1 MEVDEES
8 DHDEIFVHPDDP
20 VPWFPEQQSPSSS
33 SEKPLRLKRRK
44 RCGECG
50 PCQIKTNCGECPYCV
65 RRSVL
70 KQSCIYRKCIYLRK
84 TVRKPSPKKVDRRA
98 YKRELLLATRVSK
111 TYPHELLSPDEDS
124 RYSYELMSPP
134 ADGVYPVGLIQ
145 VSPSPGDGGYPLDLT
160 SSPEDE
166 EYIAEARRRVHDTIT
181 FPEYSSTESIVIEP
195 VSASEDTPDD
205 TDEPLISPV
214 PADNS
219 LRSSNSS
226 PGNTPISNPTPF
238 ARIVHTPPH
247 PMDQSESNVEI
258 VNPQMVNAL
267 KTVEEHGHEFVQ
279 YTKPKTPIPCES
291 SKSTEPLRTRTP
303 ELFESRNDHNKRVT
317 GDSYKT
323 SESTDS
329 SRPSS
334 VVSSPYSIV
343 SSPYSVAS
351 SPHTFPKVIHK
362 PFPCITPHSTVFT
375 NPIQSINSTYNSPKI
390 NPFISP
396 PNVTVGRLGGFTPT
410 HGSANKTGLW
420 PDRFGSSYPLNLSRT
435 LNPSGG
441 PEIPRHSAP
450 SGMWSSGIPPY
461 NYPPNPMSRMNFPLG
476 TYPPPYAMGGYD
488 FSAGYPHQ
496 HPLLTGYPFP
506 HLPSRMEGL
515 GHHPFPPPHNPLF
528 PPERYPVPPPGMYP
542 GGLYPPS
549 VLSPFRHPQ
558 EHSIYQA
565 SQEQIP
571 QAEDYSK
578 SQSSKHPKTLEPSEI
593 EKAEMEE
600 YKKYS
605 IFRLH
610 SKSES
615 NNNKELDKNQR
626 KDAVKTNDKAP
637 RCNNETLKKLLNSNN
652 NNININKKEMSKSD
666 IDDDL
671 RNEIHKVSGYCGC
684 NFITIDD
691 LKMQAL
697 IRSDG
702 VNNLEIEI
710 PSPDSPIKDSLKMC
724 NNNMCKQSRSKSN
737 ESEFSTNKVPK
748 DSSNLPTKVLSKPVL
763 VTGNV
768 CLKQDLGDEGILM
781 LEVQC
786 ERVKL
791 VQCVLDDELLKQSND
806 PKELREY
813 IRKSQPSE
821 DCEET
826 GTKQMDIDEPLD
838 LSSAEESITLTAS
851 SRESISLG
859 NNHGVLTT
867 ISCSR
872 ESLSSGKEHSQIT
885 SSASSRESSLFRESY
900 NDTLRIISNNDAV
913 NNLFTTSNQ
922 SSTNSL
928 SQNTSIDLSNKD
940 SSVRKFSNLD
950 KAQIISGIPSSNT
963 SILRNGYLVPP
974 SKTNFSDNTRS
985 IMHRLSTFVDTTIS
999 TYKDGINNAEPE
1011 SDASLMSSD
1020 YLPSGENNTNNL
1032 AEDMICIE
1040 KSQFEPMEV
1049 ENDNSL
1055 TSTSQ
1060 SIESSTVKTVS
1071 AITIEPCEI
1080 ESCENSI
1087 NNTTESISSVS
1098 TGLTANDCVSNT
1110 CDRSFEILPSEN
1122 CVTDEHLTQK
1132 PENIDTDLSK
1142 NSESVIS
1149 SSRESSDNIFD
1160 LSMSSVC
1167 SVSQTVHSGH
1177 DEMDTQEM
1185 SKKTSK
1191 INSLNNTNIDSAQD
1205 HVSEL
1210 QICEGENFVKDT
1222 NSMRFNELSDNH
1234 PSKHFEKSPTNENDC
1249 DFDSELPAGYFPGK
1263 YSNLKD
1269 MFHVTSHTNTIFV
1282 YDDNRATPETPAS
1295 RSEADASIVR

>member
-8 DHDEIFVHPDDP
+8 EHDEIFVHPDDP
-20 VPWFPEQQSPSSS
+20 VPWFPEQSPPSS

-134 ADGVYPVGLIQ
+134 GDGVYPVGLIQ
-145 VSPSPGDGGYPLDLT
+145 VSPSAGEGEYPLDLT

-181 FPEYSSTESIVIEP
+181 FPEYNSSESIVIEP

-214 PADNS
+214 PADNP
-219 LRSSNSS
+219 LKSSCNS
-226 PGNTPISNPTPF
+226 PGNTPLINPTPF

-291 SKSTEPLRTRTP
+291 SKSTEPLRTQTP
-303 ELFESRNDHNKRVT
+303 ELFESRNDHDKRVT

-323 SESTDS
+323 SESTES

-334 VVSSPYSIV
+334 VVSSPYSV
-343 SSPYSVAS
+343 VS
-351 SPHTFPKVIHK
+351 SPHTIPKVIHK

-390 NPFISP
+390 NPYISP

-420 PDRFGSSYPLNLSRT
+420 PDRFGSAYPLNLSRT

-441 PEIPRHSAP
+441 SEISRHSAP

-461 NYPPNPMSRMNFPLG
+461 NYPPNPMARMNFPLG

-496 HPLLTGYPFP
+496 HPLLTGYHYP

-515 GHHPFPPPHNPLF
+515 GHHPLPPPHNPLF

-565 SQEQIP
+565 SHEQIP

-578 SQSSKHPKTLEPSEI
+578 SKSSKHPKTPDPSET

-610 SKSES
+610 SKSEH
-615 NNNKELDKNQR
+615 NNKKELDKNQR
-626 KDAVKTNDKAP
+626 KDTAKTNDKAP

-652 NNININKKEMSKSD
+652 NNINMNKKDMSKSD

-710 PSPDSPIKDSLKMC
+710 PSPDSPLKDPLKMC
-724 NNNMCKQSRSKSN
+724 NNNVCKQSRSKSN
-737 ESEFSTNKVPK
+737 ESELATNSIPK
-748 DSSNLPTKVLSKPVL
+748 NPPNHPAEIVSKPVL

-781 LEVQC
+781 LEVQS

-791 VQCVLDDELLKQSND
+791 VQCVLDDELLKQSNN

-813 IRKSQPSE
+813 IRKSQPSQ
-821 DCEET
+821 DYEET
-826 GTKQMDIDEPLD
+826 GTKQIDIDGPLD
-838 LSSAEESITLTAS
+838 LSSAESITLTAS
-851 SRESISLG
+851 SRESME
-859 NNHGVLTT
+859 NNRGLLTT

-872 ESLSSGKEHSQIT
+872 ESLSSGKEYSQIT
-885 SSASSRESSLFRESY
+885 SSASSRESSHFRESY

-913 NNLFTTSNQ
+913 NNLFTSSNQ
-922 SSTNSL
+922 SNTNYL

-940 SSVRKFSNLD
+940 SSVRRLSSLD
-950 KAQIISGIPSSNT
+950 KAQIISGVPSNNT

-974 SKTNFSDNTRS
+974 SKTNYSDNTRS
-985 IMHRLSTFVDTTIS
+985 IMNRLSNFVDTTIS
-999 TYKDGINNAEPE
+999 TYKDAINSAEPE

-1020 YLPSGENNTNNL
+1020 YLPSSENNTNNSV
-1032 AEDMICIE
+1032 EDVICIE

-1049 ENDNSL
+1049 GNDNPL
-1055 TSTSQ
+1055 TSASH
-1060 SIESSTVKTVS
+1060 SIEPCIVKTVS

-1080 ESCENSI
+1080 ESCENSN
-1087 NNTTESISSVS
+1087 NNTTESLSSVS
-1098 TGLTANDCVSNT
+1098 TGLTVSNT
-1110 CDRSFEILPSEN
+1110 CDRSIKILPSED
-1122 CVTDEHLTQK
+1122 CVIEIQK
-1132 PENIDTDLSK
+1132 PDNIDTDLSK

-1149 SSRESSDNIFD
+1149 SSQESSGNIFG
-1160 LSMSSVC
+1160 LSISSVC
-1167 SVSQTVHSGH
+1167 SVSQTVHNGH
-1177 DEMDTQEM
+1177 NEMDTQD
-1185 SKKTSK
+1185 SN
-1191 INSLNNTNIDSAQD
+1191 INSLNNTNIDSAQN

-1210 QICEGENFVKDT
+1210 HMCEGENFVKDT
-1222 NSMRFNELSDNH
+1222 NSMRINELSDNH
-1234 PSKHFEKSPTNENDC
+1234 PSKHFEKLPINEKDGE
-1249 DFDSELPAGYFPGK
+1249 FDSEQPTGYFPGN

-1269 MFHVTSHTNTIFV
+1269 MFRVTSHTNTIFV

-1295 RSEADASIVR
+1295 RSEAGVSVVR